1 MTQLQGYARMQRCCD
16 AAHALECTAP
26 ALPLQARNTGMLVH
40 CFYQL
45 EDVSGLVKLTEVLT
59 EGQPLLADIGAKL
72 QSVGLCADAVAA
84 FLKVCSIWHLPL
96 RVLSGNP

>member
-1 MTQLQGYARMQRCCD
+1 
-16 AAHALECTAP
+16 
-26 ALPLQARNTGMLVH
+26 MLVQ

-45 EDVSGLVKLTEVLT
+45 EDFPGLVKLPEVLT

-84 FLKVCSIWHLPL
+84 FLKVWHACRFCAL
-96 RVLSGNP
+96 RP